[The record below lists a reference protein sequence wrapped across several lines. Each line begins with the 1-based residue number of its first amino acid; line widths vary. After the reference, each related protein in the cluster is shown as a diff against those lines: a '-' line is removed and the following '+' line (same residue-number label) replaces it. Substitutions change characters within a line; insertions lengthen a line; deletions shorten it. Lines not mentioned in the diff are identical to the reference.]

1 MMKIHARYFVAAMLA
16 AAPATV
22 AAQTPAPA
30 QAGEHHGAHG
40 QMHGRRGPGGPG
52 AHSPIQGILGQRQQL
67 GLSAEQVSRLD
78 AIDRD
83 LQARNAPLHQQLQ
96 ALMPEDLRA
105 AAHRDGP
112 PAQGERRQPP
122 QGGQAQGGGHH
133 GQGDHPQLTAEQRQ
147 RMERIH
153 EQARP
158 LMEQV
163 HQNFEAAM
171 EQVHTV
177 LTPEQ
182 QQRARQGMERH
193 GGPGHHGA
201 GGEHGRHG
209 DRPRQGGRAPR

>member
-1 MMKIHARYFVAAMLA
+1 MKIHAHYFVAAVLA

-22 AAQTPAPA
+22 AAQTTAPS
-30 QAGEHHGAHG
+30 QPGEHHGAHG
-40 QMHGRRGPGGPG
+40 QMHGRRGPGG
-52 AHSPIQGILGQRQQL
+52 HSPIQGILGQRQQL
-67 GLSAEQVSRLD
+67 GLSAEQVSRLE

-112 PAQGERRQPP
+112 GAQQGERRQPA
-122 QGGQAQGGGHH
+122 QGGQAHGGGHH
-133 GQGDHPQLTAEQRQ
+133 GRGDHPQLSAEQRQ
-147 RMERIH
+147 RMERVH
-153 EQARP
+153 EQGRP

-163 HQNFEAAM
+163 HQNVRAAM

-182 QQRARQGMERH
+182 QQRARQGMEHR
-193 GGPGHHGA
+193 GGPGHHG
-201 GGEHGRHG
+201 GEHGPRG
-209 DRPRQGGRAPR
+209 ERPRQGGRAPR

>member
-1 MMKIHARYFVAAMLA
+1 MKIRTRYLLAAALA
-16 AAPATV
+16 AAPVTV
-22 AAQTPAPA
+22 AAQTTAPP
-30 QAGEHHGAHG
+30 QEHHGAHG

-52 AHSPIQGILGQRQQL
+52 GHSPIQGILRQREQL
-67 GLSAEQVSRLD
+67 GLSAQQVSRLE

-83 LQARNAPLHQQLQ
+83 LQARNQPLHQQLV

-112 PAQGERRQPP
+112 PPQGERRQPP
-122 QGGQAQGGGHH
+122 QGGQAQGEHRAH
-133 GQGDHPQLTAEQRQ
+133 GDHPQLTAEQRQ

-163 HQNFEAAM
+163 HQNVQAAM

-201 GGEHGRHG
+201 GAAHGQHGQHGE
-209 DRPRQGGRAPR
+209 RPRQGGRQPR